1 MAGDDLTEKITELE
15 IEKEAITAT
24 LEELGTAL
32 GSGEL
37 TEEDYENSKKEYE
50 DRLADIDKELEDLKA
65 KKAAAEE
72 AEEKAEE
79 EEEEEAVEPAV
90 VDYESMSWTDLQKLA
105 SERGLQ
111 VVGKGVTKDKV
122 VADLLAIDRGEVITP
137 VEEEIKEEKPEA
149 EPVKEVEEATKEEI
163 PLKREIDPSIS
174 AREEMLKGEIP
185 SLNST
190 LNTLTMKLQVSK
202 SSLAMIKKNKDEGLV
217 DSTTYNSLKTK
228 YEGEIEGIA
237 NKIKEI
243 EHEIN
248 ARAVVVKEY
257 EGLVKVYEEYSK
269 EIKSFE
275 EEILEKEMEL
285 NFMGSSKFYLV
296 SNIKDHIGR
305 ILIDIEGIEETLSQ
319 SGISYP
325 DEAYIEDRKEEIL
338 REGDDLT
345 EIKTKTSN
353 FKTLLKSLEKELK
366 EDEIDKET
374 YNLLKTE
381 YTREKNRAVR
391 RMGRTE
397 GKVRMLKTEMKAYD
411 KLEESLTSCKSY
423 IDMAVDS
430 FRNIWLEDKINA
442 MNDGI
447 NKKVDTIKKQEKE
460 MSTKLTE
467 MEKDIEKLLAGFS

>member
-24 LEELGTAL
+24 LKELKTAL

-50 DRLADIDKELEDLKA
+50 GRLADIDKELEDLKA
-65 KKAAAEE
+65 KKAAEE

-79 EEEEEAVEPAV
+79 EEAEEEEAEDAVEPAA

-122 VADLLAIDRGEVITP
+122 VADLLAMDRGEVIAP
-137 VEEEIKEEKPEA
+137 AEEEIKEEKPEE
-149 EPVKEVEEATKEEI
+149 EPVKEVVEVPKDEI
-163 PLKREIDPSIS
+163 PLKQEIDPSIS

-190 LNTLTMKLQVSK
+190 LNSLTMKLQVNK
-202 SSLAMIKKNKDEGLV
+202 SSLDMIKKNKDEGLV

-228 YEGEIEGIA
+228 YEDEIEGIT

-248 ARAVVVKEY
+248 AREVVVKEY
-257 EGLVKVYEEYSK
+257 EGLVKVYEGYSK
-269 EIKSFE
+269 KIKSFE

-285 NFMGSSKFYLV
+285 NFVGSSKFYLV
-296 SNIKDHIGR
+296 SNIKDHIAGT
-305 ILIDIEGIEETLSQ
+305 LTNLEGVEESLSQ

-325 DEAYIEDRKEEIL
+325 DEAYLEDRKEEIL
-338 REGDDLT
+338 REGDNLT

-353 FKTLLKSLEKELK
+353 FETLLKSLEKELK

-397 GKVRMLKTEMKAYD
+397 GKVRMLKTEMKA
-411 KLEESLTSCKSY
+411 
-423 IDMAVDS
+423 
-430 FRNIWLEDKINA
+430 
-442 MNDGI
+442 
-447 NKKVDTIKKQEKE
+447 
-460 MSTKLTE
+460 
-467 MEKDIEKLLAGFS
+467 

>member
-353 FKTLLKSLEKELK
+353 FKTLL
-366 EDEIDKET
+366 
-374 YNLLKTE
+374 LLFLFH
-381 YTREKNRAVR
+381 AA
-391 RMGRTE
+391 RT
-397 GKVRMLKTEMKAYD
+397 D
-411 KLEESLTSCKSY
+411 
-423 IDMAVDS
+423 
-430 FRNIWLEDKINA
+430 
-442 MNDGI
+442 
-447 NKKVDTIKKQEKE
+447 
-460 MSTKLTE
+460 
-467 MEKDIEKLLAGFS
+467 